1 MSLPRAIG
9 RQKEVLYLP
18 AQGHLAVLGTAGS
31 GKTTLAILRSAYLAS
46 STTEHFGKTLLV
58 TFNNTL
64 VSYLKRLQD
73 DQLADVVIENYH
85 KFARGYLASRRKLSG
100 NSIVDSERRDKL
112 VKQAVETVS
121 RKHGKNLLLNNRL
134 RVFSEEIRWLV
145 QQGITSLEDYQ
156 NFHTVGRIG
165 TRIEYSER
173 ELMFEIYQ
181 TYSKLRQQLGMKY
194 DWDNLASAVCAE
206 LDADRSPRRYRHII
220 IDEGQDFSPE
230 MIRSLAKAI
239 PPNGSLTFF
248 GDVAQQIYGHRMS
261 WREAGLNVTTIWEF
275 KENYRNTKQIAKL
288 GLAISKMPYF
298 RDVPDIV
305 EPVSPNADGPP
316 PTLVKCASIQQEIIF
331 IVEQASEIA
340 RTQSVAIL
348 VRDRHYADLIIP
360 QLQRSVN
367 LVNLDLDIKAWKTE
381 QGIQYCGTYHSA
393 KGLEFDAVIL
403 PFCNNQLLPEP
414 EAVTAFGETDAMA
427 QAGRLLYVGVT
438 RARSRLIIT
447 YSGELTRLLPT
458 DESLYLKVSL

>member
-18 AQGHLAVLGTAGS
+18 PQGHLAVLGTAGS
-31 GKTTLAILRSAYLAS
+31 GKTTLAILRSAYLAN

-73 DQLADVVIENYH
+73 DQLADIVIENYH
-85 KFARGYLASRRKLSG
+85 KFARGYLASRRQLSG
-100 NSIVDSERRDKL
+100 NSILDPDRREEL

-121 RKHGKNLLLNNRL
+121 RKHRQNLLLNNRL
-134 RVFSEEIRWLV
+134 QLFSEEIRWIV
-145 QQGITSLEDYQ
+145 QHGITSLEDYR
-156 NFHTVGRIG
+156 NFQTVGRIG
-165 TRIEYSER
+165 TRIEYSNR
-173 ELMFEIYQ
+173 ELIFEIYQ
-181 TYSKLRQQLGMKY
+181 TYKKLRELSGMQY
-194 DWDNLASAVCAE
+194 DWDNLASAVCSQ

-261 WREAGLNVTTIWEF
+261 WREAGLNVTKTWEF

-288 GLAISKMPYF
+288 GLAISEMPYF
-298 RDVPDIV
+298 KDVPDLV

-316 PTLVKCASIQQEIIF
+316 PTLVKCTSIQQEITF
-331 IVEQASEIA
+331 IVEQASQIA

-348 VRDRHYADLIIP
+348 VRDRHYANLIIP

-393 KGLEFDAVIL
+393 KGLEFDTVIL
-403 PFCNNQLLPEP
+403 PFCNNQLLPDP

-458 DESLYLKVSL
+458 DESLYLKKV

>member
-18 AQGHLAVLGTAGS
+18 PQGHLAVLGTAGS

-121 RKHGKNLLLNNRL
+121 RKHGINLLLNNRL

-156 NFHTVGRIG
+156 NFHTVGGIG

-239 PPNGSLTFF
+239 PSNGSLTFF

-261 WREAGLNVTTIWEF
+261 WREAGLNITKPWEF

-288 GLAISKMPYF
+288 GLAISEMPYF
-298 RDVPDIV
+298 RDVRDLV
-305 EPVSPNADGPP
+305 EPVSPNADGPR
-316 PTLVKCASIQQEIIF
+316 PTIVKFASIQQEITF
-331 IVEQASEIA
+331 ILEQASQIA

-348 VRDRHYADLIIP
+348 VRDRSYANLIIP
-360 QLQRSVN
+360 QLQRIVN

-393 KGLEFDAVIL
+393 KGLEFDTVIL
-403 PFCNNQLLPEP
+403 PFCNNQLLPDP

-458 DESLYLKVSL
+458 DESLYLKKV

>member
-18 AQGHLAVLGTAGS
+18 PKGHLAVLGTAGS

-156 NFHTVGRIG
+156 NFHTVGGIG

-239 PPNGSLTFF
+239 PSNGSLTFF

-261 WREAGLNVTTIWEF
+261 WREAGLNVTKIWEF

-288 GLAISKMPYF
+288 GLAISEMPYF

-331 IVEQASEIA
+331 IVQQASEIA

-348 VRDRHYADLIIP
+348 VRDRRYANLIIP

-367 LVNLDLDIKAWKTE
+367 LVNLDLDIKEWKTE

-403 PFCNNQLLPEP
+403 PFCNNQLLPDP

-458 DESLYLKVSL
+458 DESLYLKKV

>member
-9 RQKEVLYLP
+9 RQKEVLCLQP
-18 AQGHLAVLGTAGS
+18 QGHLAVLGTAGS

-58 TFNNTL
+58 TFNNSL
-64 VSYLKRLQD
+64 VSYLKRHQN

-85 KFARGYLASRRKLSG
+85 KFARGYLASRRKLSQ
-100 NSIVDSERRDKL
+100 NSIVDSDRREEL

-121 RKHGKNLLLNNRL
+121 RKHGQNLLLNNRL
-134 RVFSEEIRWLV
+134 QVFSEEIRWII
-145 QQGITSLEDYQ
+145 QHGITSLEDYQ
-156 NFHTVGRIG
+156 NFQTVGRIG
-165 TRIEYSER
+165 TRIEYSKR

-181 TYSKLRQQLGMKY
+181 TYSKRHQQLGMQY

-239 PPNGSLTFF
+239 PSNGSLTFF

-261 WREAGLNVTTIWEF
+261 WREAGLNVTKIWEF

-288 GLAISKMPYF
+288 GLAISEM
-298 RDVPDIV
+298 
-305 EPVSPNADGPP
+305 PNADGPP

-331 IVEQASEIA
+331 IVQQASEIA

-348 VRDRHYADLIIP
+348 VRDRRYANLIIP

-403 PFCNNQLLPEP
+403 PFCNNQLLPDP

>member
-18 AQGHLAVLGTAGS
+18 PQGHLAVLGTAGS

-85 KFARGYLASRRKLSG
+85 KFARGYLASRGKLSRK
-100 NSIVDSERRDKL
+100 SILDPERREEL

-121 RKHGKNLLLNNRL
+121 RKHGQNLLLNNRL
-134 RVFSEEIRWLV
+134 QVFSEEIRWII
-145 QQGITSLEDYQ
+145 QHGITSLEDYQ
-156 NFHTVGRIG
+156 NFQTVGRIG
-165 TRIEYSER
+165 TRIEYSKR

-181 TYSKLRQQLGMKY
+181 TYSKRHQQLGMQY

-239 PPNGSLTFF
+239 PKNGSLTFF

-261 WREAGLNVTTIWEF
+261 WREAGLKITEPWEF

-288 GLAISKMPYF
+288 GLAISEMPYF

-331 IVEQASEIA
+331 IVQQASEIA

-348 VRDRHYADLIIP
+348 VRDRRYANLIIP
-360 QLQRSVN
+360 QLQRIVN

-381 QGIQYCGTYHSA
+381 RGIQYCGTYHSA
-393 KGLEFDAVIL
+393 KGLEFEAVIL
-403 PFCNNQLLPEP
+403 PFCNNQLLPDP

-458 DESLYLKVSL
+458 DESLYLKKV

>member
-46 STTEHFGKTLLV
+46 STTEHSGKTLLV

-85 KFARGYLASRRKLSG
+85 KFARGYLASRRKLSR
-100 NSIVDSERRDKL
+100 NSIVDSDRREEL

-134 RVFSEEIRWLV
+134 PVFLEEIRWIV

-156 NFHTVGRIG
+156 NFPTVGHIG

-181 TYSKLRQQLGMKY
+181 TYSKLRQQLGMQY

-239 PPNGSLTFF
+239 PKNGSLTFF

-261 WREAGLNVTTIWEF
+261 WREAGLNITKPWEF

-288 GLAISKMPYF
+288 GLAISEMPYF
-298 RDVPDIV
+298 RDVRDLV
-305 EPVSPNADGPP
+305 EPVSPNADGPR
-316 PTLVKCASIQQEIIF
+316 PTIVKFASIQQEITF
-331 IVEQASEIA
+331 IVQQASEIA

-348 VRDRHYADLIIP
+348 VRDRRYANLIIP
-360 QLQRSVN
+360 QLQRIVN

-403 PFCNNQLLPEP
+403 PFCNNQLLPDP

-458 DESLYLKVSL
+458 DESLYLKKV

>member
-1 MSLPRAIG
+1 MSLPKAIG

-46 STTEHFGKTLLV
+46 STTEHSGKTLLV

-85 KFARGYLASRRKLSG
+85 KFARGYLASRRKLSR
-100 NSIVDSERRDKL
+100 NSIVDSDRREEL

-134 RVFSEEIRWLV
+134 PVFLEEIRWLV

-156 NFHTVGRIG
+156 NFHTVGHIG

-181 TYSKLRQQLGMKY
+181 TYSKLRQQLGMQY

-239 PPNGSLTFF
+239 PSNGSLTFF

-261 WREAGLNVTTIWEF
+261 WREAGLNITKPWEF

-288 GLAISKMPYF
+288 GLAISEMPYF

-331 IVEQASEIA
+331 IVQQASEIA

-348 VRDRHYADLIIP
+348 VLDRRSANWIIS

-367 LVNLDLDIKAWKTE
+367 LINLDLDIKAWKTE
-381 QGIQYCGTYHSA
+381 QGIQYCRTYHSA
-393 KGLEFDAVIL
+393 KGLEFDTVIL
-403 PFCNNQLLPEP
+403 PFCNHQVLPDP
-414 EAVTAFGETDAMA
+414 KAVTAFGETDAMA

>member
-18 AQGHLAVLGTAGS
+18 PQGHLAVLGTAGS

-85 KFARGYLASRRKLSG
+85 KFARGYLASRGKLSRK
-100 NSIVDSERRDKL
+100 SILDPERREEL

-121 RKHGKNLLLNNRL
+121 RKHGQNWLLNNRL
-134 RVFSEEIRWLV
+134 QVFSEEIQWII
-145 QQGITSLEDYQ
+145 QHGITSLEDYQ
-156 NFHTVGRIG
+156 NFHTVGHIG

-181 TYSKLRQQLGMKY
+181 TYSKLRQQLGMQY

-261 WREAGLNVTTIWEF
+261 WREAGLNITKPWEF

-288 GLAISKMPYF
+288 GLAISEMPYF
-298 RDVPDIV
+298 RDVRDLV
-305 EPVSPNADGPP
+305 EPVSPNADGPR
-316 PTLVKCASIQQEIIF
+316 PTIVKFASIQQEITF
-331 IVEQASEIA
+331 IVQQASEIA

-348 VRDRHYADLIIP
+348 VRDGHYADRIIR

-393 KGLEFDAVIL
+393 KGLEFGTVIL
-403 PFCNNQLLPEP
+403 PFCNNQLLPDPKE
-414 EAVTAFGETDAMA
+414 VTAFGETDAMA
-427 QAGRLLYVGVT
+427 KAGRLLYVGVT

>member
-1 MSLPRAIG
+1 MSLLTPIG

-18 AQGHLAVLGTAGS
+18 AKGHLAVLGTAGS
-31 GKTTLAILRSAYLAS
+31 GKTTLAILRAAYLAS
-46 STTEHFGKTLLV
+46 PGTDHHGKTLLV

-73 DQLADVVIENYH
+73 RQLADVIIENYH

-100 NSIVDSERRDKL
+100 NSILSDPNRREQLIKKAVD
-112 VKQAVETVS
+112 TVS
-121 RKHGKNLLLNNRL
+121 QKLGNNSIFSNRL
-134 RVFSEEIRWLV
+134 QVFSEEISWIV
-145 QQGITSLEDYQ
+145 KQGITRLEVYQ
-156 NFHTVGRIG
+156 DFQTLGGVG
-165 TRIEYSER
+165 TRIEYSDR
-173 ELMFEIYQ
+173 QLMFEIYQ
-181 TYSKLRQQLGMKY
+181 TYQKLREQSGMQY
-194 DWDNLASAVCAE
+194 DWDNLATAVCRA
-206 LDADRSPRRYRHII
+206 LDEDSSPRRYRHII

-261 WREAGLNVTTIWEF
+261 WRDAGLNVANIWEF

-288 GLAISKMPYF
+288 GLAISKMSYF

-305 EPVSPNADGPP
+305 EPVSPIADGPK
-316 PTLVKCASIQQEIIF
+316 PTLVKHSSIDLEITFVVQQAL
-331 IVEQASEIA
+331 QIA

-348 VRDRHYADLIIP
+348 VRDRRYLNKITP
-360 QLQRSVN
+360 LLNRSVN
-367 LVNLDLDIKAWKTE
+367 LDEEIKAWKPQ
-381 QGIQYCGTYHSA
+381 QGIQYYGTYHSA
-393 KGLEFDAVIL
+393 KGLEFDTVIL
-403 PFCNNQLLPEP
+403 PFCHNQLLPDP

-438 RARSRLIIT
+438 RARTRLIIT
-447 YSGELTRLLPT
+447 YSGEITRLLPT
-458 DESLYLKVSL
+458 DESLYERVSP

>member
-1 MSLPRAIG
+1 RW
-9 RQKEVLYLP
+9 
-18 AQGHLAVLGTAGS
+18 
-31 GKTTLAILRSAYLAS
+31 
-46 STTEHFGKTLLV
+46 
-58 TFNNTL
+58 
-64 VSYLKRLQD
+64 
-73 DQLADVVIENYH
+73 
-85 KFARGYLASRRKLSG
+85 
-100 NSIVDSERRDKL
+100 IV
-112 VKQAVETVS
+112 Q
-121 RKHGKNLLLNNRL
+121 H
-134 RVFSEEIRWLV
+134 
-145 QQGITSLEDYQ
+145 GITSLEDYQ
-156 NFHTVGRIG
+156 NFQTVGRIG
-165 TRIEYSER
+165 TRIEHSNR
-173 ELMFEIYQ
+173 ELIFEIYQ
-181 TYSKLRQQLGMKY
+181 TYKKLRELSGMQY
-194 DWDNLASAVCAE
+194 DWDNLASAVCSQ

-261 WREAGLNVTTIWEF
+261 WREAGLNVTKTWEF

-288 GLAISKMPYF
+288 GLAISEMPYF

-316 PTLVKCASIQQEIIF
+316 PTLVKCTSIQQEITF
-331 IVEQASEIA
+331 IVEQASQIA

-348 VRDRHYADLIIP
+348 VRDRRYANLIIP

-393 KGLEFDAVIL
+393 KGLEFDTVIL
-403 PFCNNQLLPEP
+403 PFCNNQLLPDP

>member
-1 MSLPRAIG
+1 MSLLRAIG
-9 RQKEVLYLP
+9 RQKEVLCLP
-18 AQGHLAVLGTAGS
+18 PQGHFAVLGTAGS

-46 STTEHFGKTLLV
+46 PTTEHFGKTLLV

-85 KFARGYLASRRKLSG
+85 KFARGYLASRGKLSRK
-100 NSIVDSERRDKL
+100 SILDPERREEL

-121 RKHGKNLLLNNRL
+121 RKHGQNWLLNNRL
-134 RVFSEEIRWLV
+134 QVFSEEIQWII
-145 QQGITSLEDYQ
+145 QHGITSLEDYQ
-156 NFHTVGRIG
+156 NFQTVGRIG

-181 TYSKLRQQLGMKY
+181 TYSKLRQQLGMQY

-261 WREAGLNVTTIWEF
+261 WREAGLNVTKIWEF

-288 GLAISKMPYF
+288 GLAISEMPYF

-331 IVEQASEIA
+331 IVQQASEIA

-348 VRDRHYADLIIP
+348 VLDRRSANWIIS

-367 LVNLDLDIKAWKTE
+367 LINLDLDIKAWKTE
-381 QGIQYCGTYHSA
+381 QGIQYCRTYHSA
-393 KGLEFDAVIL
+393 KGLEFDTVIL
-403 PFCNNQLLPEP
+403 PFCNHQVLPDP
-414 EAVTAFGETDAMA
+414 KAVTAFGETDAMA

>member
-18 AQGHLAVLGTAGS
+18 PQGHLAVLGTAGS

-85 KFARGYLASRRKLSG
+85 KFARGYLASRGKLSRK
-100 NSIVDSERRDKL
+100 SILDPERREEL

-121 RKHGKNLLLNNRL
+121 RKHGQNLLLNNRL
-134 RVFSEEIRWLV
+134 QVFSEEIQWII
-145 QQGITSLEDYQ
+145 QHGITSLEDYQ
-156 NFHTVGRIG
+156 NFHTVGHIG
-165 TRIEYSER
+165 TRIEYSKR

-181 TYSKLRQQLGMKY
+181 TYSKLRQQLGMQY

-206 LDADRSPRRYRHII
+206 LDVDRSPRRYRHII

-261 WREAGLNVTTIWEF
+261 WREAGLNVTKIWEF

-288 GLAISKMPYF
+288 GLAISEMPYF

-331 IVEQASEIA
+331 IVQQASEIA

-348 VRDRHYADLIIP
+348 VRDRRYANLIIP

-403 PFCNNQLLPEP
+403 PFCNNQLLPDP

-458 DESLYLKVSL
+458 DESLYLKKV